1 MIVFDIETD
10 GLLEEAT
17 KIYCMS
23 YTHEGTIWTVQD
35 YEEMRHVFTFWQVL
49 IGHNIIRY
57 DIPVAERILGI
68 DLSRKLKIDTL
79 ALSWY
84 LQPNRSKH
92 GLEDYGIEF
101 GFPKVEVK
109 EDQWS
114 EGDIDLMVERCKRDV
129 EINYKLWQK
138 QTKTLEELYG

>member
-23 YTHEGTIWTVQD
+23 YTHNGTILIVQD
-35 YEEMRHVFTFWQVL
+35 YEEMGSLFNSWETL
-49 IGHNIIRY
+49 IGHNVIRY

-68 DLSRKLKIDTL
+68 DLSGKLKIDTL

-92 GLEDYGIEF
+92 GLEDYGVEF
-101 GFPKVEVK
+101 GYPKVKVD
-109 EDQWS
+109 EDQWA
-114 EGDIDLMVERCKRDV
+114 EGNIDLMVERCNRDV

-138 QTKTLEELYG
+138 QSKTLGELYA

>member
-23 YTHEGTIWTVQD
+23 YTHKGTI
-35 YEEMRHVFTFWQVL
+35 FTFTDYDDMRYTLNLWDTL

-92 GLEDYGIEF
+92 GLEDYGVEF
-101 GFPKVEVK
+101 GYPKVEVD
-109 EDQWS
+109 EDQWA
-114 EGDIDLMVERCKRDV
+114 EGNIDLMVERCNRDV
-129 EINYKLWQK
+129 EINYRLWKK
-138 QTKTLEELYG
+138 QSKTLGELYG

>member
-79 ALSWY
+79 ALDRKS
-84 LQPNRSKH
+84 
-92 GLEDYGIEF
+92 
-101 GFPKVEVK
+101 VV
-109 EDQWS
+109 
-114 EGDIDLMVERCKRDV
+114 
-129 EINYKLWQK
+129 
-138 QTKTLEELYG
+138 